1 MAIFFLRHAKTVNNL
16 KDIISGRI
24 ETEILPDT
32 NLVLDGNVSFEY
44 IYCSTYKRC
53 RDTIAMLPTHMY
65 NGKINFAEELQERS
79 VGFLEGMER
88 EVAMELYPHLFHQNK
103 LSVNAEIEGGETIQD
118 VQNRIEEVVQDIII
132 KGTYMNVLVCSHN
145 QTLKVIY
152 AMIHNIEITDEYW
165 ANTNF
170 LNGTIVRI

>member
-1 MAIFFLRHAKTVNNL
+1 MAIFLLRHAKTVNNM
-16 KDIISGRI
+16 KNIITGRI

-32 NLVLDGNVSFEY
+32 NIVLDGNVSFEY
-44 IYCSTYKRC
+44 IYCSTSKRC

-65 NGKINFAEELQERS
+65 NGNINFAEELQERS

-88 EVAMELYPHLFHQNK
+88 EVAMELYPHLFYQNK
-103 LSVNAEIEGGETIQD
+103 LSVNAEIEGGETIRD
-118 VQNRIEEVVQDIII
+118 VKNRIEEVVRDIII
-132 KGTYMNVLVCSHN
+132 RGTNMNVLVCSHN

-170 LNGTIVRI
+170 LNGTIVKI